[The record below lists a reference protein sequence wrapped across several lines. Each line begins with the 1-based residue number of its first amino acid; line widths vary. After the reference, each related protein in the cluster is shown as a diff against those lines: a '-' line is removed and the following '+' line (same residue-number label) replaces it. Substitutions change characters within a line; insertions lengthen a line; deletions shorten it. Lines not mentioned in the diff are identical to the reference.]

1 MIGKNKGQWIR
12 GLKEELQDQLK
23 WWFAN
28 IHKGMGV
35 VRGRKGG
42 RE

>member
-1 MIGKNKGQWIR
+1 MIGTNKGQWIR

-23 WWFAN
+23 WWFAD
-28 IHKGMGV
+28 IHKGMG
-35 VRGRKGG
+35 GGKRKEGG

>member
-23 WWFAN
+23 WWFAG
-28 IHKGMGV
+28 IHKGTGV